1 MPDEIEVPLEQ
12 SQEHIQEAHEEH
24 EGHEAHHGEGGGKG
38 AGEKGKDGW
47 VRFIAVLTAILA
59 VVAAVGALK
68 SGLLVNEAL
77 LAKNNA
83 LLYKSEQVKN
93 LTQKSDDYNYYQA
106 TGLKSLIYQT
116 SAQGL
121 PPGSPV
127 AANDRKQSA
136 HYKDQQAEIK
146 KQADES
152 DAKSSEAEKEVKRA
166 NEESDHIMEKHHLFA
181 FSVSLCQIAIAL
193 SAIAALTRSR
203 RVWFFGLAA
212 GSLGILALVAGFA
225 GLPAP
230 KWLAF

>member
-1 MPDEIEVPLEQ
+1 MPDEIEVPLEN

-24 EGHEAHHGEGGGKG
+24 EKHGAGHGEGGEAGKEG
-38 AGEKGKDGW
+38 KGKDGW

-83 LLYKSEQVKN
+83 LLQKSEQVKH
-93 LTQKSDDYNYYQA
+93 LTQKSDSYNYYQA
-106 TGLKSLIYQT
+106 EGLKSLIYQT
-116 SAQGL
+116 AAQSL
-121 PPGSPV
+121 PSGSPV
-127 AANDRKQSA
+127 AADDRKQSA
-136 HYKDQQAEIK
+136 HYKDKQAEIK

-152 DAKSSEAEKEVKRA
+152 DAKAQEAEERAARA
-166 NEESDHIMEKHHLFA
+166 NEESAHIMEGHHIFA

-212 GSLGILALVAGFA
+212 GSLGVLALVAGFA
-225 GLPAP
+225 GLHPP
-230 KWLAF
+230 QWLVF